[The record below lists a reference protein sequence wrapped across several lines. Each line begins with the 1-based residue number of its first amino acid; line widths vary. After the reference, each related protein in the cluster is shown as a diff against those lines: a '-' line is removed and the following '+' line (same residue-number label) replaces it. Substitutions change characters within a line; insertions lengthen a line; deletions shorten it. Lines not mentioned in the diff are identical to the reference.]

1 MEEQLL
7 KDILMELKGVR
18 LDLNAVISALAGNN
32 VELETIRRFLDTRV
46 IWNNEQVTI
55 ESPEGKS
62 LYEGRISVTKRTST
76 S

>member
-55 ESPEGKS
+55 ESPEGKI
-62 LYEGRISVTKRTST
+62 LYEGKISTTRRTTAS
-76 S
+76 

>member
-1 MEEQLL
+1 VEEQLL

-62 LYEGRISVTKRTST
+62 LYEGRISVTKRTSA

>member
-62 LYEGRISVTKRTST
+62 LYEGRISVTKRTSA